1 MATITIKNTGA
12 IVEAS
17 PAVSILNNLLQSD
30 ISISHVCGGKAQC
43 GTCRIEIIEG
53 EQYLSPVTKE
63 ERIRLAKFGNPEHA
77 RLACQTYSY
86 GDIIIRIVLPR
97 STGR

>member
-12 IVEAS
+12 VIEAS

-30 ISISHVCGGKAQC
+30 ISISHLCGGKAQC

-53 EQYLSPVTKE
+53 EQFLSPVTKE
-63 ERIRLAKFGNPEHA
+63 EQVRLAKFGNPAHA

-86 GDIIIRIVLPR
+86 GDIVIRIILTR
-97 STGR
+97 KGA